1 MFKQLGSL
9 EITVPT
15 LLFLIYLTGFL
26 CLNTHLHPYG
36 LYETNALS
44 FNYVKAGALFF
55 LYNSSL
61 AALAHLVHQE
71 QQKTPLWEYGSNI
84 LLAAALS
91 VEVGAAAIY
100 LYDTVTINSLPFYI
114 SAEHP
119 WVAGIVAGTNIL
131 ILTCIISISDE
142 EESTPKDDK
151 LLGIISLSLIITLV
165 ILFKCEKSILFSLA
179 TYHLIALGGFSI
191 LVSDVRSVL
200 KDTADTIGSAVPTFA
215 LVLLFVS
222 LAFGKLVY
230 PVVSVALGGGKP
242 YTSRLYLTPA
252 EHQALVQSHLLPA
265 ADQLDKPMLILYQT
279 EKTVY
284 VRLGQKTV
292 GIAADGI
299 KAYEAIP

>member
-26 CLNTHLHPYG
+26 CLNAHLHPYG

-44 FNYVKAGALFF
+44 FSYVKAGALFL

-61 AALAHLVHQE
+61 AALTHLVHQE
-71 QQKTPLWEYGSNI
+71 QHKTPLWEYGFNI
-84 LLAAALS
+84 LLAAVLS

-100 LYDTVTINSLPFYI
+100 LYDTVTITSFPFNI
-114 SAEHP
+114 TAEHP
-119 WVAGIVAGTNIL
+119 WVAGIVTGANITML
-131 ILTCIISISDE
+131 ICIVNLSDGE
-142 EESTPKDDK
+142 EITSKDNK
-151 LLGIISLSLIITLV
+151 LLWALFFSLIITV
-165 ILFKCEKSILFSLA
+165 ILLTYFEKSILLSLA
-179 TYHLIALGGFSI
+179 AYHTIAIGGFLL
-191 LVSDVRSVL
+191 LVADVRSVL
-200 KDTADTIGSAVPTFA
+200 KDPEDSIGSVIPTFA
-215 LVLLFVS
+215 LVLLFAS

-230 PVVSVALGGGKP
+230 PLVSVAVGGGKP
-242 YTSRLYLTPA
+242 YASRLYLTPM
-252 EHQALVQSHLLPA
+252 EQKALIQSHLLPSA
-265 ADQLDKPMLILYQT
+265 TRLDKPVFILYQT